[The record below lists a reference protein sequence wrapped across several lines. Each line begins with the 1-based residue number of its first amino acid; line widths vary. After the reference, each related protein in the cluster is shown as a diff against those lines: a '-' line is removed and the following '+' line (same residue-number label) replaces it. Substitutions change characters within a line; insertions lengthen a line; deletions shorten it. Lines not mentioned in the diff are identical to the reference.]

1 MCTWECEV
9 LKKYL
14 MTTVMK
20 FEHVD
25 ILCGLSYF
33 DAKFPAAGKKQQ
45 LCGGLDVNN
54 DSVSSLES
62 PGLVAQ
68 FLLAY
73 VLTVITGAGG
83 PKPELMV
90 SLTSPP
96 LCSLPRRQTLDSC

>member
-14 MTTVMK
+14 MTTMMK

-25 ILCGLSYF
+25 SLCGLSYF
-33 DAKFPAAGKKQQ
+33 DATFPAAGKKQQ

-73 VLTVITGAGG
+73 VYFTSLWREGG
-83 PKPELMV
+83 V
-90 SLTSPP
+90 SFHFYL
-96 LCSLPRRQTLDSC
+96 LKY